1 MSATGLTPDDWKL
14 IDELC
19 PELKNI
25 LDAELA
31 AGNRIA
37 TTLDAW
43 GKMVMLTEHFRVPH
57 AIHGTRVTFLE
68 VNDPHYWKSQYSV
81 KELDQHVA
89 CKF

>member
-1 MSATGLTPDDWKL
+1 MTAGLTPDDYAR
-14 IDELC
+14 IEGFC
-19 PELKNI
+19 PELKAI
-25 LDAELA
+25 LDTELA

-37 TTLDAW
+37 TTFEAW
-43 GKMVMLTEHFRVPH
+43 GQIIMLTEHFRVTH
-57 AIHGTRVTFLE
+57 AIDGTRVTYLE

>member
-1 MSATGLTPDDWKL
+1 MPALTTEDHAR
-14 IDELC
+14 IGQLC
-19 PELKNI
+19 PELRTI

-31 AGNRIA
+31 AGNKVQ
-37 TTLDAW
+37 TTLVAW
-43 GKMVMLTEHFRVPH
+43 GMIVMLEQHFRVPH
-57 AIHGTRVTFLE
+57 LIEGTRVSFLD

>member
-1 MSATGLTPDDWKL
+1 MSATGLTPDDWKRV
-14 IDELC
+14 DDLC
-19 PELKNI
+19 PELKSI

-37 TTLDAW
+37 ATFDAW
-43 GKMVMLTEHFRVPH
+43 GKMVMLTEHFRVAH
-57 AIHGTRVTFLE
+57 AIDGTRVEFTE

-89 CKF
+89 CRF

>member
-1 MSATGLTPDDWKL
+1 MPALTSEDHAR
-14 IDELC
+14 IGQLC
-19 PELKNI
+19 PELRTI

-31 AGNRIA
+31 AGNQVA
-37 TTLDAW
+37 TTLVAW
-43 GKMVMLTEHFRVPH
+43 GMIVMLEQRFLVPH
-57 AIHGTRVTFLE
+57 LIEETRVSFLD